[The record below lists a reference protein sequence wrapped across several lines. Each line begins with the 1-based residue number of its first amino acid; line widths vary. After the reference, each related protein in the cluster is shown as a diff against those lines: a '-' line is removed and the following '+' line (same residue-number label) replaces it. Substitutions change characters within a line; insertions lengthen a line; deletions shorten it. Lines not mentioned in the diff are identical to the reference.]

1 MDVSAKW
8 VRPQPSSLSHNLRAC
23 ANFSKHHRYDAKP
36 SATSSANIAT
46 VAQDTVHVTAELTDA
61 HHFLAA
67 TYRHVP
73 VASKD
78 MVVTSWWRWALIAPG
93 LITAEKLFT

>member
-1 MDVSAKW
+1 M
-8 VRPQPSSLSHNLRAC
+8 
-23 ANFSKHHRYDAKP
+23 
-36 SATSSANIAT
+36 
-46 VAQDTVHVTAELTDA
+46 HVTAELTDA